1 MAVHHEQSNIGDIK
15 KNSLVLHALVAWA
28 AHRWPRS
35 DKKAN
40 APGGVQTSAVKRRET
55 YLTKSQQVTQILRVA
70 LKTQIL

>member
-1 MAVHHEQSNIGDIK
+1 MAVHDEQSNIGDIK

-40 APGGVQTSAVKRRET
+40 APGGRPNVGGQAEGNLSH
-55 YLTKSQQVTQILRVA
+55 
-70 LKTQIL
+70 